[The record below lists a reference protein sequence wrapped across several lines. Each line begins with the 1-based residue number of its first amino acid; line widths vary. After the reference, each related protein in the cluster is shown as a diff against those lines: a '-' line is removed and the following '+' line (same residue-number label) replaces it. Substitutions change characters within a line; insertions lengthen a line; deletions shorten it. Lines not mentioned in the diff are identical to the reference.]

1 MDIKIARDYEYAP
14 EWNDNQKDVNPI
26 VVKLKYLT
34 PGERDDCY
42 GWEGDKWVPD
52 VKQMFLKA
60 LVSVTNLAVYADD
73 SDKPKK
79 DWTAQ
84 DILDTP
90 GLDGLFAE
98 LSIDILKQNARR
110 DSKN

>member
-1 MDIKIARDYEYAP
+1 MDIKIARDYEYTP
-14 EWNDNQKDVNPI
+14 EWNDNKKDVSPI
-26 VVKLKYLT
+26 VVKLRYLT

-52 VKQMFLKA
+52 VKQMFIKAFISIKNLK
-60 LVSVTNLAVYADD
+60 VSEDD
-73 SDKPKK
+73 EKAQEIK
-79 DWTAQ
+79 TAEG
-84 DILDTP
+84 ILDTP